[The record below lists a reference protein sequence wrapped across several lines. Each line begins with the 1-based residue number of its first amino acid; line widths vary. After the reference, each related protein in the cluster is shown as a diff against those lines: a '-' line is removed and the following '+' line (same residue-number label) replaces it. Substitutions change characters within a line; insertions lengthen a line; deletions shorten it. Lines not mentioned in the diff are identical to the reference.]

1 MSEYY
6 SSNTVNE
13 LNSQFLNNK
22 KCLNCGPY
30 FSCSSKCECICFF
43 PKEQSVIARAGACA
57 RTFCLFVRLG
67 TSEIQDFFFIHR
79 SRNTMGH
86 SLEFLSLYFACEHSE
101 IFPSIIYC
109 ALLVFLDSWMHQKTQ
124 NSRDETTAMETHFYT
139 TEIFFSFMRIF
150 LYTFRNIPY
159 NFFNLFSYFQNN
171 ECKKSRNSR
180 GKTRAMESHFYSMDF
195 FFFHE
200 NFPKYIHKH
209 SLKFL
214 FYAVF
219 VFPE

>member
-1 MSEYY
+1 
-6 SSNTVNE
+6 
-13 LNSQFLNNK
+13 
-22 KCLNCGPY
+22 
-30 FSCSSKCECICFF
+30 
-43 PKEQSVIARAGACA
+43 
-57 RTFCLFVRLG
+57 
-67 TSEIQDFFFIHR
+67 
-79 SRNTMGH
+79 MGH

-180 GKTRAMESHFYSMDF
+180 GKTRAMESHFYSMEF
-195 FFFHE
+195 FFSFTRIFQNTFRNIPYNFFFMLFSYFQNNECKKISKFEREDKSNGIPLVQHGFFFPFTRIFLYSFR
-200 NFPKYIHKH
+200 NFPYN
-209 SLKFL
+209 FL
-214 FYAVF
+214 L
-219 VFPE
+219 